1 MNKKKLKFT
10 FDWVL
15 INELAIGPAPREKE
29 NISLLKNKGI
39 KGVLSLCS
47 EDEVMLPIELK
58 DHFVCNRF
66 FLPDHKY
73 NDLPTIEDI
82 KKSIA
87 ILNKMMKNGPIF
99 IHCVAAI
106 ERSPL
111 ICMAWLMVQKK
122 LTYIQA
128 YNYMVDVHE
137 TTNPLPEQL
146 ELLNNLS

>member
-1 MNKKKLKFT
+1 M
-10 FDWVL
+10 
-15 INELAIGPAPREKE
+15 
-29 NISLLKNKGI
+29 
-39 KGVLSLCS
+39 
-47 EDEVMLPIELK
+47 
-58 DHFVCNRF
+58 
-66 FLPDHKY
+66 PDHKY

-82 KKSIA
+82 KKTIA

-111 ICMAWLMVQKK
+111 ICMAWLMVKKK

-128 YNYMVDVHE
+128 YNYMIDVHE

-146 ELLNNLS
+146 ELLNNLF